1 MSLRGAASIT
11 GIGELKP
18 ERRKPGRTG
27 LGLAAEVAR
36 ECIEDAGLRKD
47 EVDGLIVELGAYNAI
62 MFAEYMEL
70 RPTYASSIEMW
81 GSSGP
86 VSVVAAAAAVQA
98 GMANNVLCIMTSG
111 PGPQGQSGLAR
122 DIGAGGLGDHGEW
135 AHPYGPGPGANYEY
149 AQLTKRYQYEYG
161 LTDEQRASVAV
172 QQRFNAQ
179 GNPNAGF
186 YGTPIST
193 EDVLNSRM
201 IADPLRLLEC
211 VMPMLGAS
219 ALMVSRPE
227 AAKHSP
233 HPPVYLLGAGQYVD
247 RGAPGFGYAERMT
260 TSPVVHS
267 AKRAFAMAGVGPQ
280 DMDVL
285 SLYDCYTITVIV
297 ELEDAGFAPKGEGGP
312 FIAST
317 DITYKGELPI
327 NTHGGQLS
335 FGQAAGGMTHVTEGV
350 RQLMGRG
357 EGRQVDPVPE
367 YCFVNG

>member
-1 MSLRGAASIT
+1 
-11 GIGELKP
+11 
-18 ERRKPGRTG
+18 
-27 LGLAAEVAR
+27 
-36 ECIEDAGLRKD
+36 
-47 EVDGLIVELGAYNAI
+47 
-62 MFAEYMEL
+62 MFSKYMEL
-70 RPTYASSIEMW
+70 RPTYASSIEIW
-81 GSSGP
+81 GSSGA
-86 VSVVAAAAAVQA
+86 VSIVAAAAAIQA
-98 GMANNVLCIMTSG
+98 GMANNVLCIITSG
-111 PGPQGQSGLAR
+111 PGPQGQSGGLVR
-122 DIGAGGLGDHGEW
+122 NIGAGGLGDHGEW

-149 AQLTKRYQYEYG
+149 AQVTRRYEHEYH

-186 YGTPIST
+186 HGTEIT
-193 EDVLNSRM
+193 IDDVLNSRM

-219 ALMVSRPE
+219 AVMVGRPE
-227 AAKHSP
+227 AAARAP
-233 HPPVYLLGAGQYVD
+233 HPPVYILGAGQSVD

-260 TSPVVHS
+260 TSPVEVS
-267 AKRAFAMAGVGPQ
+267 AKRAFDMAGLGPQ

-285 SLYDCYTITVIV
+285 SLYDCSTITVIV

-317 DITYKGELPI
+317 DITYRGELPI

-357 EGRQVDPVPE
+357 EGRQVDPTPE